1 VYSFKSILNRYFKN
15 YLIRLYLIFKF
26 IHILSLQNIVL
37 KTKQKFKII
46 QYNPFISLCLNI
58 YLNEFDWYIE
68 NLKQKINKIV
78 LINSYTN
85 WFNSMWITTSKLL
98 KTEKI
103 KTNIR
108 KKIYQKKVKESYQ
121 TGIFKKSLY
130 TIFM

>member
-1 VYSFKSILNRYFKN
+1 
-15 YLIRLYLIFKF
+15 
-26 IHILSLQNIVL
+26 
-37 KTKQKFKII
+37 
-46 QYNPFISLCLNI
+46 
-58 YLNEFDWYIE
+58 
-68 NLKQKINKIV
+68 
-78 LINSYTN
+78 
-85 WFNSMWITTSKLL
+85 MWITTSKLL